1 MAIELVDFYV
11 TPIRF
16 PEKLHINPKLL
27 DLLEMLALQKEFPI
41 GVSDIFGS
49 SINLDLKLFVGLN
62 LLRKPVTIE
71 YIKEEIKNLFLN
83 KVLVVENGEIDDA
96 IKTYYNELLTFLYN
110 NLILEGC
117 ALDVCEL

>member
-1 MAIELVDFYV
+1 M
-11 TPIRF
+11 
-16 PEKLHINPKLL
+16 
-27 DLLEMLALQKEFPI
+27 
-41 GVSDIFGS
+41 
-49 SINLDLKLFVGLN
+49 
-62 LLRKPVTIE
+62 TIE